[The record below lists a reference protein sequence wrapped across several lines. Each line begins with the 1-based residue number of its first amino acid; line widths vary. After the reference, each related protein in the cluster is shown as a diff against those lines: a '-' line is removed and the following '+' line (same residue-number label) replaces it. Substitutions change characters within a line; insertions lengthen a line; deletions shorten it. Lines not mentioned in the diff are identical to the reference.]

1 MKKKRK
7 TRVLAVA
14 SFGGHWVQLKRLKK
28 AWNDC
33 DVFYITTSSAVDS
46 EGEIVY
52 VVTDASRTSKF
63 RLLLQLVQV
72 WFYVV
77 KVNPDVLVS
86 TGASAGV
93 FAMWVA
99 KITGARTIWIDSIAN
114 TEQLSLS
121 AQKAA
126 RSSDLLLTQWP
137 HLVEHYQLRFEKLRY
152 CGKVF

>member
-1 MKKKRK
+1 LKKKRK

-28 AWNDC
+28 AWDDC

-93 FAMWVA
+93 FAMWIA

-137 HLVEHYQLRFEKLRY
+137 HLVEQYQLRFEKLRD